1 MSDSSISIVCKK
13 SRYLNSQEKAQEILR
28 WLIANDI
35 VEPVPSHCALGS
47 EHGYAVSKG
56 ALSVVVEPKYLRFG
70 PGQINGVSVITERT
84 IFNTGQNGI
93 EELTCPN
100 CKNDISQEVW
110 DFFDPWAS
118 GETDDL
124 TCPSCGNPNEI
135 HDYTFKPEWGFSN
148 LGFEFWNWPP
158 LKQEFIED
166 LKRRLECDVNIVF
179 SHI

>member
-13 SRYLNSQEKAQEILR
+13 SRYPNNTEKAREILE

-35 VEPVPSHCALGS
+35 VEPVPSDCVLGS
-47 EHGYAVSKG
+47 ESGYAVSKG
-56 ALSVVVEPKYLRFG
+56 ASLVVTEPDYLRLG
-70 PGQINGVSVITERT
+70 PGQVNGLSVSTERT
-84 IFNTGQNGI
+84 VFNTGQNGL
-93 EELTCPN
+93 EELICPN
-100 CKNDISQEVW
+100 CKNDISQEDW
-110 DFFDPWAS
+110 DFLDPWAS

-124 TCPSCGNPNEI
+124 ACPSCGKPNEI

-158 LKQEFIED
+158 FKQEFIDD
-166 LKRRLECDVNIVF
+166 LKRRLDCDVNIVF